1 MDCKWGSF
9 PDNYR
14 VPTKEELDKVFKN
27 DDGFDISRYAEEL
40 AKENRKAQNRMCID
54 DIMAISLG
62 IYKTYDEYVNAKKQ
76 IIEDANEMNRNN
88 MILNSKYLKFTYY
101 VQPLI
106 IDKDTFDYII
116 GKYGEKK

>member
-1 MDCKWGSF
+1 MDVKCGSL
-9 PDNYR
+9 PDNYKM
-14 VPTKEELDKVFKN
+14 PSKEELDEVFKGDN
-27 DDGFDISRYAEEL
+27 LDISKYAEEL

-101 VQPLI
+101 VHPLI